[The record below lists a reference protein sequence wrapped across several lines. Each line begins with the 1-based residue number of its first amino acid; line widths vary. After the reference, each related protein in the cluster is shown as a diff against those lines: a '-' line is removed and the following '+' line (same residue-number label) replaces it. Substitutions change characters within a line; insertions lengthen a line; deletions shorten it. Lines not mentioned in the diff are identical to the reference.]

1 LFILNYQE
9 IGREWLGE
17 RFQIP
22 SVSSSPPCFKG
33 FSCGLIVINLAVT
46 IKSFAIIQSLGVQTG
61 STGGVLMKASFKT
74 MWLLAS
80 LCIFMLVAVG
90 CNDTLRQ
97 FIVPVPSPSGDP
109 GALAHAITLSTNPL
123 SNGLGSDMHIDV
135 SGDSSVGI
143 VPLGVNPVFLG
154 KTSNRVFIINSGD
167 PSASI
172 PPSVSTYVALLPTST
187 VSTVTLPVTSL
198 DPVAGATSST
208 GNIYVVNHLSNS
220 VDVIAGSILA
230 VVDTIKLPS
239 TPTHPVSNPVMIA
252 GNGANNKIFVVNQ
265 GSNNVTEISTIDD
278 TVIGDPIPVG
288 NSPIWAV
295 MSPDG
300 LFVFVV
306 NQGDGTVS
314 VIDTSLDI
322 VLPCAP
328 GPSCVAGGTAIKVG
342 TTASPSPN
350 FAFYEPTLKR
360 VYVSNT
366 GEQSVT
372 VIKGN
377 GFDLGSN
384 PQVLPAKIADIP
396 VSGLPTSITALSN
409 GTRAYA
415 ALGNCAIAG
424 GVNHLTLPTNVS
436 SCPGNLVSVIDAV
449 GLRETGTIGVGPG
462 AISVDASS
470 DSSRIYV
477 VSAND
482 ITTVRDD
489 VHVPNCTDTDCL
501 KGPVQ
506 PDRTFSTP
514 SISIIKTATNVVL
527 ATPVNGGIVN
537 RPLPTFHVPQ
547 QDPSCVPTIDPNFND
562 DVPLPCPL
570 QNPFMVRTFP

>member
-1 LFILNYQE
+1 
-9 IGREWLGE
+9 
-17 RFQIP
+17 
-22 SVSSSPPCFKG
+22 
-33 FSCGLIVINLAVT
+33 
-46 IKSFAIIQSLGVQTG
+46 
-61 STGGVLMKASFKT
+61 MKASFKT

-80 LCIFMLVAVG
+80 LSILMLVAVG

-109 GALAHAITLSTNPL
+109 GTLAHAITLSTNPL
-123 SNGLGSDMHIDV
+123 ASGVGSDMHIDV

-143 VPLGVNPVFLG
+143 VPLGLNPVFLG
-154 KTSNRVFIINSGD
+154 KTTNRVFIINSGD
-167 PSASI
+167 PGASI
-172 PPSVSTYVALLPTST
+172 PPSVSSYIALLPTST
-187 VSTVTLPVTSL
+187 VSTVTLPPTSL
-198 DPVAGATSST
+198 DPVAGATSSS
-208 GNIYVVNHLSNS
+208 GNIYIANRGSNN
-220 VDVIAGSILA
+220 VDLIAGGIFAVTASI
-230 VVDTIKLPS
+230 
-239 TPTHPVSNPVMIA
+239 PVGTEPVMIA
-252 GNGANNKIFVVNQ
+252 GNAANNKIFVVNH
-265 GSNNVTEISTIDD
+265 GSNNVTEISTIDN
-278 TVIGDPIPVG
+278 TVIGNPIPVG
-288 NSPIWAV
+288 NSPVWAV

-328 GPSCVAGGTAIKVG
+328 GPSCIGGNAIKVG

-384 PQVLPAKIADIP
+384 PQILPAKIADIP
-396 VSGLPTSITALSN
+396 VSGNPTSITALSN

-415 ALGNCAIAG
+415 ALGNCTIVP
-424 GVNHLTLPTNVS
+424 VNHLTVPANVS

-470 DSSRIYV
+470 DSSRVYV

-482 ITTVRDD
+482 VTTVRDD
-489 VHVPNCTDTDCL
+489 VHPAAPL
-501 KGPVQ
+501 
-506 PDRTFSTP
+506 PDRTFPTP
-514 SISIIKTATNVVL
+514 SISIIKTATNSVL
-527 ATPVNGGIVN
+527 PTPVDQSIIN

-547 QDPSCVPTIDPNFND
+547 QDPACVPTIDPNFNSH
-562 DVPLPCPL
+562 VPLPCPL
-570 QNPFMVRTFP
+570 QNPFLVRTFP